1 MTATR
6 TMPAPQPASPVTP
19 VDVAKL
25 ADLDDYLRQRG
36 LELAQVTLDCRHARM
51 YIAARTRPRGTGG
64 AVKVIQVGG

>member
-1 MTATR
+1 MVKPT
-6 TMPAPQPASPVTP
+6 PQPAPPAIP
-19 VDVAKL
+19 VDVVKL

>member
-1 MTATR
+1 MVKPT
-6 TMPAPQPASPVTP
+6 PQPAPPAIP
-19 VDVAKL
+19 VDVVKL

-64 AVKVIQVGG
+64 AVRVIQVGG